1 MAIALTSC
9 TAKPAK
15 QQPISAPTSTPIITV
30 QPTEQPISELTVHFI
45 DVGQAD
51 AALLQCDDIV
61 LKNIIEGGIKTSLFH
76 CA

>member
-15 QQPISAPTSTPIITV
+15 QQPISAPTSTSIITV
-30 QPTEQPISELTVHFI
+30 QPTEQPISELTVHYI

-61 LKNIIEGGIKTSLFH
+61 LKNIIEGGN
-76 CA
+76 